1 LLNENSTKIR
11 NIKMVVENTE
21 NIPSCRMPPSPDLL
35 EWGSDAVAWT
45 LRSLPIDFIALNPG
59 ASYRGLHDSLVNVLD
74 DTAPEMLVCLHEE
87 HAVAMAHGYAK
98 VTGRPMAVAL
108 HSNVGL
114 MHGSM
119 AIYNAWCDRAPMLIL
134 GATGP
139 VDANQRRPWIDW
151 IHTSQD
157 QAAFIRPFIKW
168 DNQPAS
174 VEAAMESILRGWQ
187 ATVRRPQGPVYIC
200 LDVGLQEK
208 ALDKPLSLPDPSRF
222 VPGEPPVPSAVK
234 LDSAAEMIRASR
246 NPVILAGRVSRN
258 TADWSNRVALAERL
272 GATVMTDLKI
282 AAAFPTDHPLHPL
295 PPAFR
300 LDSAAVRLISEADL
314 IISLDW
320 LDLGGTLYTVWP
332 DGKPSATI
340 IHASLDDYAMNGWS
354 MNHQRMAPVDL
365 ALDGT
370 PESAVDGL
378 LERIES
384 AATVKT
390 QRTWERPTQPQTGV
404 FDLLALATT
413 VASMLENREVS
424 YLRLPLGWPSFTSTF
439 KHPLDY
445 LGYDG
450 GAGIGSGPGMVI
462 GSALAL
468 RGSSRLPVAIL
479 GDGDLMMGANA
490 LWTAARHKIPVLII
504 VANNRAYYNDVAHQ
518 ETVAIN
524 RKRDVENKWVGQRLD
539 DPAIDLA
546 SIARAQGFQAE
557 GPILDEKS
565 FRTALEKA
573 ITAVENGQPALL
585 DVVVKA
591 GYMSG
596 VVDFNTDSHSDG
608 NK

>member
-1 LLNENSTKIR
+1 
-11 NIKMVVENTE
+11 MVSRKN
-21 NIPSCRMPPSPDLL
+21 SPDQSQRPPAPKPEELG
-35 EWGSDAVAWT
+35 WGSDAVAWA
-45 LRSLPIDFIALNPG
+45 LRALPIDFIALNPG
-59 ASYRGLHDSLVNVLD
+59 ASYRGIHDSLVNLLH
-74 DTAPEMLVCLHEE
+74 DTAPTMLVCLHEE

-98 VTGRPMAVAL
+98 VTERPMAVAL

-139 VDANQRRPWIDW
+139 VDANKRRPWIDW

-157 QAAFIRPFIKW
+157 QGALIRSFIKW

-174 VEAAMESILRGWQ
+174 VEAAMESILRAWQ
-187 ATVRRPQGPVYIC
+187 ICQRRPQGPVYVC
-200 LDVGLQEK
+200 MDVTVQEK
-208 ALDKPLSLPDPSRF
+208 LLKQPLTLPDPERF
-222 VPGEPPVPSAVK
+222 RPAEPPVPSARK
-234 LDSAAEMIRASR
+234 LDEAVELIQQAR
-246 NPVILAGRVSRN
+246 NPVILAGRVSRSCE
-258 TADWSNRVALAERL
+258 AWDNRVRLAERL

-300 LDSAAVRLISEADL
+300 LDNAAVHLLSEADL

-320 LDLGGTLYTVWP
+320 LDLGGTMYTVWA
-332 DGKPSATI
+332 DGKPSAKI

-384 AATVKT
+384 AAAAKT
-390 QRTWERPTQPQTGV
+390 QKPHERPAKPQQTGV

-413 VASMLENREVS
+413 LTSTLENREVS
-424 YLRLPLGWPSFTSTF
+424 YLRLPLGWPSATSTF
-439 KHPLDY
+439 RHPLDY

-468 RGSSRLPVAIL
+468 KGSSRLPVAVL

-490 LWTAARHKIPVLII
+490 LWTAARHRIPVLII

-524 RKRDVENKWVGQRLD
+524 RSRDVENKWVGQRLD

-557 GPILDEKS
+557 GPILDEQS

-596 VVDFNTDSHSDG
+596 VVDFNSDSHSKG

>member
-1 LLNENSTKIR
+1 
-11 NIKMVVENTE
+11 MVAENTG
-21 NIPSCRMPPSPDLL
+21 NTPFRPLPPSPEKL

-59 ASYRGLHDSLVNVLD
+59 ASYRGLHDSLVNVLE

-139 VDANQRRPWIDW
+139 VDANLRRPWIDW

-157 QAAFIRPFIKW
+157 QAALIRPFIKW

-187 ATVRRPQGPVYIC
+187 ATIRRPQGPVYIC
-200 LDVGLQEK
+200 LDVSLQEK
-208 ALDKPLSLPDPSRF
+208 ALDKPLPLPDPSRF
-222 VPGEPPVPSAVK
+222 APGEPPVPSAGK
-234 LDSAAEMIRASR
+234 LDTAAQMIRAAR
-246 NPVILAGRVSRN
+246 NPVILAGRVSRDS
-258 TADWSNRVALAERL
+258 ADWAKRVKLAERL

-300 LDSAAVRLISEADL
+300 LDSAAVHLISEADL

-332 DGKPSATI
+332 DGKPLAKI
-340 IHASLDDYAMNGWS
+340 IHASLDDYGMNGWA

-370 PESAVDGL
+370 AESAVDGL
-378 LERIES
+378 LERLES
-384 AATVKT
+384 AKGVIT
-390 QRTWERPTQPQTGV
+390 QSTHPRPPLPPQTGA

-413 VASMLENREVS
+413 LASTLENRDVS
-424 YLRLPLGWPSFTSTF
+424 YLRLPLGWPSSTSTF
-439 KHPLDY
+439 RHPLDY

-468 RGSSRLPVAIL
+468 RDSSRLPVAVL

-490 LWTAARHKIPVLII
+490 LWTAARHGIPVLII

-524 RKRDVENKWVGQRLD
+524 RSRDVENKWVGQRLD

-557 GPILDEKS
+557 GPIFDEES
-565 FRTALEKA
+565 FRTALKKA

-596 VVDFNTDSHSDG
+596 VVDFNSDSHSGG

>member
-1 LLNENSTKIR
+1 
-11 NIKMVVENTE
+11 MVAEYTGNT
-21 NIPSCRMPPSPDLL
+21 PSRPLPPSPEKL

-59 ASYRGLHDSLVNVLD
+59 ASYRGLHDSLVNVLE

-139 VDANQRRPWIDW
+139 VDANLRRPWIDW

-157 QAAFIRPFIKW
+157 QAALIRPFIKW

-174 VEAAMESILRGWQ
+174 VEAAVESILRGWQ
-187 ATVRRPQGPVYIC
+187 ATIRRPQGPVYIC
-200 LDVGLQEK
+200 LDVSLQEK

-222 VPGEPPVPSAVK
+222 APGEPPVPSAGK
-234 LDSAAEMIRASR
+234 LDTAAQMIRAAR
-246 NPVILAGRVSRN
+246 NPVILAGRVSRDS
-258 TADWSNRVALAERL
+258 ADWAKRVKLAERL

-300 LDSAAVRLISEADL
+300 LDSAAVHLISEADL

-332 DGKPSATI
+332 DGKPSAKI
-340 IHASLDDYAMNGWS
+340 IHASLDDYGMNGWA

-370 PESAVDGL
+370 PESTVDGL
-378 LERIES
+378 LERMES
-384 AATVKT
+384 TAAVKT
-390 QRTWERPTQPQTGV
+390 QSTYQRPPLPSQTGV

-413 VASMLENREVS
+413 LASTLENRDVS
-424 YLRLPLGWPSFTSTF
+424 YLRLPLGWPSSTSTF
-439 KHPLDY
+439 RHPLDY

-468 RGSSRLPVAIL
+468 RGSSRLPVAVL

-524 RKRDVENKWVGQRLD
+524 RSRDVENKWVGQRLD

-557 GPILDEKS
+557 GPILDDES
-565 FRTALEKA
+565 FRTALKKA

-596 VVDFNTDSHSDG
+596 VVDFNSNSHSKG